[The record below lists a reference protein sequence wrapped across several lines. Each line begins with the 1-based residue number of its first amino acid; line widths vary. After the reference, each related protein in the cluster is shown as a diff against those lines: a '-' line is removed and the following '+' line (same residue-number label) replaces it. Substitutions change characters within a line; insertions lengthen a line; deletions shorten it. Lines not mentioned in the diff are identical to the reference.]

1 MKVIIIGKNSFIA
14 TNLKIYLK
22 KKKVFYKTISFSDF
36 LLKKNTFKNFDCII
50 NCSSN
55 KNFIEKKYLF
65 KNDHDTRIARTIN
78 KTELKLIILST
89 RKVYKTKYNSKETDK
104 ILPKCNYS
112 KNKSISEKKSFKI
125 LGKRLLIL
133 RISNLIGKPKKNY
146 RKLHNTFLDIFFS
159 FAKKGVIFDNKKIFK
174 DFLSVNKLNEIILKL
189 IKNKAYGIYNVSLGK
204 KVYLNDIIKWLNF
217 YNNKK
222 IRRTLVNNSF
232 NQDNFT
238 LNNEKLRNKIK
249 IRINI
254 SELRDECKKLSK
266 KEFVK

>member
-1 MKVIIIGKNSFIA
+1 MKVIIIGKNSFVA

-22 KKKVFYKTISFSDF
+22 KKNVTYKDMSFSDF
-36 LLKKNTFKNFDCII
+36 LLKKDTFKNFDYII

-55 KNFIEKKYLF
+55 KNFIDKKYLF
-65 KNDHDTRIARTIN
+65 KNDHDTIIARAIN

-174 DFLSVNKLNEIILKL
+174 DFFSVNKLN
-189 IKNKAYGIYNVSLGK
+189 
-204 KVYLNDIIKWLNF
+204 
-217 YNNKK
+217 
-222 IRRTLVNNSF
+222 
-232 NQDNFT
+232 
-238 LNNEKLRNKIK
+238 
-249 IRINI
+249 
-254 SELRDECKKLSK
+254 
-266 KEFVK
+266 